1 MNILKVSNLTK
12 TYRVAVRNSG
22 LKNAFKSFIK
32 KEYNEVKAVEDIS
45 FELKKGE
52 IVGLIGPN
60 GAGKSTTI
68 KMLTGILKPDSGNIK
83 VLGMNPSEDR
93 VKYVKNIGV
102 VFGQKSQLWWDI
114 PAEDSFDLLKE
125 IYKIPDKL
133 YENNKN
139 ELVSI
144 LHLEEIIKKP
154 VRQLSL
160 GERMKC
166 ELVASL
172 LHNPKILF
180 LDEPTLGLD
189 VIARKELWKVIY
201 ELKGKITII
210 LTTHYMEE
218 AESLS
223 DRIGIMANG
232 NIVEV
237 GTSKELINKT
247 KAKNFEDAFVSI
259 ATGGEL

>member
-32 KEYNEVKAVEDIS
+32 KEYNEVKAVDDIS

-83 VLGMNPSEDR
+83 VLGMNPSEER

-133 YENNKN
+133 YEDNKKDK
-139 ELVSI
+139 L
-144 LHLEEIIKKP
+144 LAIIKGWIKAY
-154 VRQLSL
+154 QIK
-160 GERMKC
+160 GERNY
-166 ELVASL
+166 A
-172 LHNPKILF
+172 
-180 LDEPTLGLD
+180 D
-189 VIARKELWKVIY
+189 
-201 ELKGKITII
+201 
-210 LTTHYMEE
+210 
-218 AESLS
+218 
-223 DRIGIMANG
+223 
-232 NIVEV
+232 
-237 GTSKELINKT
+237 
-247 KAKNFEDAFVSI
+247 
-259 ATGGEL
+259 

>member
-12 TYRVAVRNSG
+12 TYQVAVRNSG

-32 KEYNEVKAVEDIS
+32 KEYSEVKAVDDIS

-83 VLGMNPSEDR
+83 VLGMNPSEER

-102 VFGQKSQLWWDI
+102 VFGQKSQLWWD
-114 PAEDSFDLLKE
+114 LLKE

-133 YENNKN
+133 YEDNKN

-144 LHLEEIIKKP
+144 LHLEKIIKKP

-180 LDEPTLGLD
+180 LDEPTIGLD
-189 VIARKELWKVIY
+189 AVSKVIVRNFI
-201 ELKGKITII
+201 K
-210 LTTHYMEE
+210 
-218 AESLS
+218 
-223 DRIGIMANG
+223 D
-232 NIVEV
+232 
-237 GTSKELINKT
+237 INKE
-247 KAKNFEDAFVSI
+247 KCNYNSYNP
-259 ATGGEL
+259 

>member
-12 TYRVAVRNSG
+12 TYKVAVRNSG

-32 KEYNEVKAVEDIS
+32 KEYNEVKAVDDIS

-133 YENNKN
+133 YEDNKN

-144 LHLEEIIKKP
+144 LHLEKIIKT
-154 VRQLSL
+154 
-160 GERMKC
+160 C
-166 ELVASL
+166 
-172 LHNPKILF
+172 
-180 LDEPTLGLD
+180 
-189 VIARKELWKVIY
+189 
-201 ELKGKITII
+201 
-210 LTTHYMEE
+210 
-218 AESLS
+218 
-223 DRIGIMANG
+223 
-232 NIVEV
+232 
-237 GTSKELINKT
+237 
-247 KAKNFEDAFVSI
+247 
-259 ATGGEL
+259 

>member
-32 KEYNEVKAVEDIS
+32 KEYNEVKAVDDIS

-125 IYKIPDKL
+125 I
-133 YENNKN
+133 
-139 ELVSI
+139 
-144 LHLEEIIKKP
+144 
-154 VRQLSL
+154 
-160 GERMKC
+160 
-166 ELVASL
+166 
-172 LHNPKILF
+172 
-180 LDEPTLGLD
+180 
-189 VIARKELWKVIY
+189 
-201 ELKGKITII
+201 
-210 LTTHYMEE
+210 
-218 AESLS
+218 
-223 DRIGIMANG
+223 
-232 NIVEV
+232 
-237 GTSKELINKT
+237 SKSFCFKH
-247 KAKNFEDAFVSI
+247 
-259 ATGGEL
+259 

>member
-12 TYRVAVRNSG
+12 TYKVAVRNSG

-32 KEYNEVKAVEDIS
+32 KEYNEVKAVDDIS

-125 IYKIPDKL
+125 I
-133 YENNKN
+133 
-139 ELVSI
+139 
-144 LHLEEIIKKP
+144 
-154 VRQLSL
+154 
-160 GERMKC
+160 
-166 ELVASL
+166 
-172 LHNPKILF
+172 
-180 LDEPTLGLD
+180 
-189 VIARKELWKVIY
+189 
-201 ELKGKITII
+201 
-210 LTTHYMEE
+210 
-218 AESLS
+218 
-223 DRIGIMANG
+223 
-232 NIVEV
+232 
-237 GTSKELINKT
+237 
-247 KAKNFEDAFVSI
+247 
-259 ATGGEL
+259 

>member
-32 KEYNEVKAVEDIS
+32 KEYNEVKAVDDIS

-133 YENNKN
+133 YENN
-139 ELVSI
+139 
-144 LHLEEIIKKP
+144 
-154 VRQLSL
+154 
-160 GERMKC
+160 
-166 ELVASL
+166 
-172 LHNPKILF
+172 
-180 LDEPTLGLD
+180 
-189 VIARKELWKVIY
+189 
-201 ELKGKITII
+201 
-210 LTTHYMEE
+210 
-218 AESLS
+218 
-223 DRIGIMANG
+223 
-232 NIVEV
+232 
-237 GTSKELINKT
+237 
-247 KAKNFEDAFVSI
+247 
-259 ATGGEL
+259 

>member
-32 KEYNEVKAVEDIS
+32 KEYNEVKAVDDIS

-83 VLGMNPSEDR
+83 VLGMNPSEER

-133 YENNKN
+133 YEDNKN
-139 ELVSI
+139 
-144 LHLEEIIKKP
+144 
-154 VRQLSL
+154 
-160 GERMKC
+160 
-166 ELVASL
+166 
-172 LHNPKILF
+172 
-180 LDEPTLGLD
+180 
-189 VIARKELWKVIY
+189 
-201 ELKGKITII
+201 
-210 LTTHYMEE
+210 
-218 AESLS
+218 
-223 DRIGIMANG
+223 
-232 NIVEV
+232 
-237 GTSKELINKT
+237 
-247 KAKNFEDAFVSI
+247 
-259 ATGGEL
+259 